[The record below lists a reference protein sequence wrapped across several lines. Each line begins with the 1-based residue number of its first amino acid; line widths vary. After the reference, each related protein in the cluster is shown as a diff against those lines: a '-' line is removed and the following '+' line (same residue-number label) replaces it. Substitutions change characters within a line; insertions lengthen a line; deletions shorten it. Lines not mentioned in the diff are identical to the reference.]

1 MKLRT
6 ETMYIAAGSHG
17 EKTIPLGCHARLIF
31 KDGSYLIGDIEAISD
46 ASITLSRS
54 DGEYIYNME
63 ELEDILI

>member
-1 MKLRT
+1 MMLRT

-17 EKTIPLGCHARLIF
+17 EKPISLGCCARLIF
-31 KDGSYLIGDIEAISD
+31 KDGSYLTGDIEAISD
-46 ASITLSRS
+46 ERITLSRS